1 MPKSESRLFTPSLRW
16 QCNNFPHFYIRPSML
31 KPMEVNQRPVEMP
44 GRPSPG
50 GLPKPSR
57 YLLAVMVCVLTTI
70 VCLPLLAYFDP
81 TNIVMIYLL
90 AVVLIALRLG
100 RGPGVMASFL
110 SVALFDFFFVPPRFS
125 FAVTDGQYLL
135 TFAVMLALALI
146 IGHLVTGL
154 QQQARLARQSEEH
167 TQELYQLAR
176 ELGGALNLIQVD
188 DIARSYLWREMRIH
202 SVILV
207 PDDGGN
213 LLGLVASGA
222 DDHPFK
228 IEQRLARM
236 SFATAEPVE
245 FNALSEASYAGF
257 YFPLKTPTRVR
268 GVIALAPESTDA
280 ALVKDNHPR
289 LEALSSLIAIA
300 VERLHYVEVAHATQV
315 EMSSERL
322 RNSVLSAL
330 SHDLRTPLTALVGLA
345 DSLALA
351 GPELPAQQKETAEA
365 LREQALRINGLV
377 ENLLDMARLQAGTV
391 KLRKEW
397 QPLEEVVGA
406 SIKLLERSL
415 LDHPVKVMIASDLP
429 LLAFD
434 AVLVERVFC
443 NLIENAAKYAP
454 AETTIEIDARRAG
467 ELAEI
472 SVSDHG
478 PGVNAEDAPALFEM
492 FVRGQLESAKPGIG
506 LGLAICRSI
515 VEAHGGTI
523 VVANRPEG
531 GARFTFSLPLGNP
544 PSIDDE
550 GTPAASP
557 ETRHD
562 R

>member
-1 MPKSESRLFTPSLRW
+1 
-16 QCNNFPHFYIRPSML
+16 ML
-31 KPMEVNQRPVEMP
+31 KPMESNRRPAETSSEP
-44 GRPSPG
+44 GKSG
-50 GLPKPSR
+50 SAAASH
-57 YLLAVMVCVLTTI
+57 YLVAAIICSLTTM
-70 VCLPLLAYFDP
+70 VCLPLLVYFDP
-81 TNIVMIYLL
+81 ANIVMIFLL

-135 TFAVMLALALI
+135 TFAVMLAVALI
-146 IGHLVTGL
+146 IGQLVTGL
-154 QQQARLARQSEEH
+154 QQQARHARQSEEH
-167 TQELYQLAR
+167 TQQLYDLAR
-176 ELGGALNLIQVD
+176 ELGGALTLIQVD
-188 DIARSYLWREMRIH
+188 QVARNYLWREMRIR

-207 PDDGGN
+207 PDE
-213 LLGLVASGA
+213 SGSMLPVIEVRA
-222 DDHPFK
+222 DSHAFK

-236 SFATAEPVE
+236 SYATAEAVE
-245 FNALSEASYAGF
+245 FNALSEASYAAF
-257 YFPLKTPTRVR
+257 YFPLKTPTQVR

-280 ALVKDNHPR
+280 AIIKDNHPQ

-300 VERLHYVEVAHATQV
+300 VERLHYVEVAHATQM

-351 GPELPAQQKETAEA
+351 RPELPAEQKETAEA

-391 KLRKEW
+391 RLKKEW

-406 SIKLLERSL
+406 SIKLLKRSL
-415 LDHPVKVMIASDLP
+415 IDHPVKVTIASDLP

-434 AVLVERVFC
+434 AVLIERVFC

-454 AETTIEIDARRAG
+454 PGSIIEIDARRCADM
-467 ELAEI
+467 AEV

-478 PGVNAEDAPALFEM
+478 PGVDAKNAAVLFDM
-492 FVRGQLESAKPGIG
+492 FVRGEQESVTPGIG

-515 VEAHGGTI
+515 VQAHAGTI
-523 VVANRPEG
+523 VVTNRPEG
-531 GARFTFSLPLGNP
+531 GACFTFTLPLGNP
-544 PSIDDE
+544 PSFDAE
-550 GTPAASP
+550 ERLVTASP
-557 ETRHD
+557 GGIHGR
-562 R
+562 

>member
-1 MPKSESRLFTPSLRW
+1 MLEPMEINQHPADTPSEPNKFRAATA
-16 QCNNFPHFYIRPSML
+16 
-31 KPMEVNQRPVEMP
+31 
-44 GRPSPG
+44 
-50 GLPKPSR
+50 SR
-57 YLLAVMVCVLTTI
+57 YLVAAVVCVLTTI

-81 TNIVMIYLL
+81 ANIVMIYLL

-100 RGPGVMASFL
+100 RGPAVMASFL

-135 TFAVMLALALI
+135 TFVVMLTVAII

-154 QQQARLARQSEEH
+154 QQQARHARLSEEH
-167 TQELYQLAR
+167 AQQLYQLAR
-176 ELGGALNLIQVD
+176 ELGGALTLIQVD
-188 DIARSYLWREMRIH
+188 EIARNYLWREMRVH
-202 SVILV
+202 SVILAPGDNGSLQPV
-207 PDDGGN
+207 IQDSERRP
-213 LLGLVASGA
+213 A
-222 DDHPFK
+222 FK

-236 SFATAEPVE
+236 SFATAEAVE
-245 FNALSEASYAGF
+245 FNALAEASYAGF
-257 YFPLKTPTRVR
+257 YFPLKTPTQVR

-280 ALVKDNHPR
+280 ALIKDNHPL

-300 VERLHYVEVAHATQV
+300 VERLHYVEVAHATQI

-351 GPELPAQQKETAEA
+351 RPELPAQQKETAEA

-391 KLRKEW
+391 TLKKEW

-415 LDHPVKVMIASDLP
+415 LDHPVKVTIASDLP

-454 AETTIEIDARRAG
+454 PATIIEIDARRCG
-467 ELAEI
+467 DRAEI

-478 PGVNAEDAPALFEM
+478 PGVDVRNAPMLFGM
-492 FVRGQLESAKPGIG
+492 FVRGEQESVKPGIG

-523 VVANRPEG
+523 VAANRPEG
-531 GARFTFSLPLGNP
+531 GASFTFSLPLGNP
-544 PSIDDE
+544 PSIEEE
-550 GTPAASP
+550 GTVAASTEKP
-557 ETRHD
+557 DGR
-562 R
+562 